1 VQGRDLPT
9 TRGRRD
15 LVADLGAHVAAGRPA
30 FVVLAD
36 LDDLRTYNAEQGL
49 DAGDRLIALTSA
61 TVEAVAGATAYRY
74 GGDSFALVFCGDP
87 AQVAPAAL
95 PALALLAGVTAPRPM
110 PCAFGAVHLPGDT
123 HDPARALGLAERR
136 LDEQQARFPRYEDRV
151 AEVLGT
157 LVEAVSPGLHRRV
170 TDVADLATRVAAR
183 LGAGSAER
191 DVIRRAAGLHALT
204 ALGPTHEQL
213 ADPAC
218 LPDTAQTLRDLG
230 AALAEAARGATS
242 QSAQVLAACVR
253 QVAGEPFD
261 VAGADPRV
269 VTALNAQ
276 LESVDLPAMIS
287 VGTGPAEGADAGLG
301 GERLA
306 ALARLH
312 GLLDAA
318 GTVDDPR
325 DLPRAL
331 EAIAQAVSETLGFR
345 EVVINLYRPEWDD
358 FIVSTV
364 CGSDEVRH
372 SLLGSTYEWSVWED
386 VLDARFEQRGTYPIY
401 AGQFDWDTQGGRRY
415 VPHVEVGEL
424 DADAW
429 HPEDEVFAPFTHS
442 DGHLLGIFNVG
453 GPISGRRPSAVELD
467 TLVVVVRH
475 AARAVERAQLAT
487 AAAAHRRGLERL
499 LQISIDL
506 TKTDSA
512 EDVLQAVADGTADA
526 LRFAKVAVH
535 LAGADGAHLTPVAWA
550 GPTPAW
556 TADALPVSMPEL
568 ATLFAPAHETAGC
581 YLIGHDEVHARLP
594 QLDGLAPSTINGAGP
609 RAWNRHWLLVPLID
623 RDGTTTGVILAD
635 DPIDRLLPTTE
646 RLQAMRLF
654 ANQAAN
660 ALQSLSQQEQ
670 LRFLADRDPLTKLLN
685 RRALMEHLQ
694 RATARAGGERRA
706 LALAY
711 CDLDGFKALNDR
723 LGHAAGDRLLQ
734 DLAAILEAAIRDD
747 DRAFRVG
754 GDEFALLLDGCD
766 RERALAVVHR
776 VLERLSALSAQLP
789 STVAASFGI
798 VAVDGG
804 EATDP
809 ESLLHRADQA
819 MYEAKRGATA
829 LRVAA

>member
-1 VQGRDLPT
+1 
-9 TRGRRD
+9 
-15 LVADLGAHVAAGRPA
+15 VAA
-30 FVVLAD
+30 
-36 LDDLRTYNAEQGL
+36 LRA
-49 DAGDRLIALTSA
+49 
-61 TVEAVAGATAYRY
+61 
-74 GGDSFALVFCGDP
+74 
-87 AQVAPAAL
+87 
-95 PALALLAGVTAPRPM
+95 
-110 PCAFGAVHLPGDT
+110 H
-123 HDPARALGLAERR
+123 
-136 LDEQQARFPRYEDRV
+136 
-151 AEVLGT
+151 
-157 LVEAVSPGLHRRV
+157 
-170 TDVADLATRVAAR
+170 
-183 LGAGSAER
+183 
-191 DVIRRAAGLHALT
+191 
-204 ALGPTHEQL
+204 
-213 ADPAC
+213 
-218 LPDTAQTLRDLG
+218 
-230 AALAEAARGATS
+230 
-242 QSAQVLAACVR
+242 
-253 QVAGEPFD
+253 
-261 VAGADPRV
+261 
-269 VTALNAQ
+269 
-276 LESVDLPAMIS
+276 LESVDLPATMAVS
-287 VGTGPAEGADAGLG
+287 TGPAEGAGEALG

-318 GTVDDPR
+318 GTVDDPG

-364 CGSDEVRH
+364 YGSDDVRH
-372 SLLGSTYEWSVWED
+372 SLLGSTYDWSVWED

-415 VPHVEVGEL
+415 VPDVEVGEL
-424 DADAW
+424 DDDAW

-467 TLVVVVRH
+467 TLVVVARH
-475 AARAVERAQLAT
+475 AARAVERAQMAT

-499 LQISIDL
+499 LRISIDL
-506 TKTDSA
+506 TQTDAA
-512 EDVLQAVADGTADA
+512 EAVLQAVADGTADA
-526 LRFAKVAVH
+526 LRFAKVAVY
-535 LAGADGAHLTPVAWA
+535 LAGADGEHLTPVAA
-550 GPTPAW
+550 SGPTPAW
-556 TADALPVSMPEL
+556 TADALPVSLTEL
-568 ATLFAPAHETAGC
+568 ATLLTPAYETAGC

-594 QLDGLAPSTINGAGP
+594 QLDGVAPSTINGAGP

-623 RDGTTTGVILAD
+623 RDGTTSGVIVAD
-635 DPIDRLLPTTE
+635 DPVDRLLPTTE

-670 LRFLADRDPLTKLLN
+670 LRFLADRDALTKLLN

-734 DLAAILEAAIRDD
+734 DFAAILEAEIRGD

-766 RERALAVVHR
+766 GERALAVVGR
-776 VLERLSALSAQLP
+776 VLERLAALSAKEP
-789 STVAASFGI
+789 SAVSASFGV
-798 VAVDGG
+798 VAVDGR

-819 MYEAKRGATA
+819 MYEAKRGGAA
-829 LRVAA
+829 LRLAS